1 MGIPTAILAPQ
12 PSSRQRKGLAQLGG
26 YNLFVLTSWKAD
38 PGSYLISKALA
49 ARCGSDQHRRRCR

>member
-26 YNLFVLTSWKAD
+26 YNLFVLTSWKRIPD
-38 PGSYLISKALA
+38 HI
-49 ARCGSDQHRRRCR
+49 